1 MPRPKSRNCLN
12 VDGVLLLD
20 KPAGMTSN
28 QALQAA
34 KRLLHA
40 CKAGHT
46 GSLDPIATGLLPL
59 CFGDATR
66 ISQFLLDA
74 DKRYWAVFRLGVSTT
89 TYDVEGEVTATRP
102 VAASPGAVET
112 ALTRFRG
119 EITQVPPMYSAI
131 KRGGEPLYKLA
142 RAGVEVEREPRQV
155 TIREYRVLGLD
166 GDRLEVEIAC
176 TKGTYIRSLAHDL
189 GEVLGCG
196 AHVAELRR
204 LGVGDL
210 TVERAVTL
218 EGLGALSG
226 PEARAERLIP
236 MDTALHAIPDIRIS
250 ALAAHYLRQG
260 QAITARHA
268 VPVEGWVRIYEDN
281 RFLGLGQVQDDG
293 RVAPRRMLGAGRTDP
308 AK

>member
-1 MPRPKSRNCLN
+1 MPRPKSRNCFN

-28 QALQAA
+28 HALQAA
-34 KRLLHA
+34 KRLLQA

-74 DKRYWAVFRLGVSTT
+74 DKRYWAVFRLGISTT
-89 TYDVEGEVTATRP
+89 TYDIEGDVTATRR
-102 VAASPGAVET
+102 VTVSPGAVEA
-112 ALTRFRG
+112 ALAGFRG
-119 EITQVPPMYSAI
+119 DIVQVPPMYSAI

-142 RAGVEVEREPRQV
+142 RAGVEVEREPRPV
-155 TIREYRVLGLD
+155 TVREFRVLGLA

-176 TKGTYIRSLAHDL
+176 TKGTYVRSLAHDL

-204 LGVGDL
+204 LGVGAL
-210 TVERAVTL
+210 TVDRAVTL
-218 EGLGALSG
+218 EALEALPG
-226 PEARAERLIP
+226 PQARAGHLIP
-236 MDTALHAIPDIRIS
+236 MDTALHAVPDIRIT

-260 QAITARHA
+260 QAITARHD
-268 VPVEGWVRIYEDN
+268 VPVEGWVRIYEDT
-281 RFLGLGQVQDDG
+281 RFLGLGQVLDDG
-293 RVAPRRMLGAGRTDP
+293 RVAPRRLLGAGRTGP